1 MRKGVGI
8 GLSVLGGFLVVVA
21 MLAQFWAPGQLMKTP
36 LDTDSTTL
44 VEGTAELSDG
54 TGGTDQ
60 FPVRAFSV
68 TRADSERSDDDVVV
82 YQNSS
87 CLVKDEGGID
97 ECVSASDPGERLVT
111 VSTSDFATDR
121 VTAEAVN
128 DPKYL
133 PPSATDREGL
143 INKWPFEAEK
153 KDYIYW
159 DGTAALAVD
168 AVYDRT
174 EELEGVE
181 TYVYAIDVAD
191 APIEVSE
198 GVPGTYSNQKEIWIE
213 PTTGSIVNQVESQQ
227 RLDAEGNP
235 FILLDLRFTDDQVV
249 SSVEDADASAGSLN
263 LIGNTVPLIGFIVG
277 IPALLIGLALQLMSR
292 RRTGVDLKK

>member
-1 MRKGVGI
+1 MRKGFGI

-21 MLAQFWAPGQLMKTP
+21 LLAQFWAPGQLMKTP

-54 TGGTDQ
+54 TGGTDE

-97 ECVSASDPGERLVT
+97 ECVSASDPAERLIT

-121 VTAEAVN
+121 VTAVAVN

-153 KDYIYW
+153 KTYTFW
-159 DGTAALAVD
+159 DGTARLAAD

-198 GVPGTYSNQKEIWIE
+198 GVPGTYSSQKEIWVE

-235 FILLDLRFTDDQVV
+235 FILLELRFTDDQVV
-249 SSVEDADASAGSLN
+249 ASVEDADASAGSLK